1 MLTSR
6 NKFAILVLSD
16 KEIQRKEGKMN
27 DMTLEEQ
34 KQIAIDLYVNLMRI
48 KAEQTTE
55 NKELERQ
62 IEIARIKLST
72 FSIDFSKLENMF

>member
-1 MLTSR
+1 ME
-6 NKFAILVLSD
+6 VL
-16 KEIQRKEGKMN
+16 E
-27 DMTLEEQ
+27 MTLEEQ
-34 KQIAIDLYVNLMRI
+34 KQIAIDSYVNLMRI

>member
-1 MLTSR
+1 M
-6 NKFAILVLSD
+6 
-16 KEIQRKEGKMN
+16 E

-48 KAEQTTE
+48 KAEQTSE

-72 FSIDFSKLENMF
+72 FSIDLSKLENMF